1 MDYEFGKPLS
11 LEDASFYS
19 RRYIG
24 LTATG
29 ETIVKRWCEH
39 GCECSITKVVFKG
52 GYTPYGA
59 IRDCGDHYIEALYSR
74 YLWISK
80 DLMCIIN
87 DVEDQ

>member
-1 MDYEFGKPLS
+1 MDYEFGNPLS
-11 LEDASFYS
+11 MEDAAFYS
-19 RRYIG
+19 RRYKG

-39 GCECSITKVVFKG
+39 GCECSITKVVLRGF
-52 GYTPYGA
+52 YTPQGA

-80 DLMCIIN
+80 DLKYIID